1 MTAASSPSQ
10 MTTPPATEPALR
22 LMPMPADLN
31 SAGDVFGGWV
41 MAMVDIAGA
50 LPAIRRARSHVVTMA
65 VNSFVFKQP
74 ISVGDVVSFHADV
87 VAVGKSSITVD
98 VHVFAERHPADPVV
112 VKVTEARMT
121 YVAVDREGC
130 KRVVGPEST
139 SPPGGERPPADKEL
153 VLRVVPM
160 PADLNPSGDVFGGWI
175 MSMVD
180 IAGAVPAIRVARSKV
195 ATVAVDSFV
204 FKQPV
209 STGDIVSFHAE
220 VVRVG
225 RTSITVD
232 VEVYAQR
239 HPENPVVVK
248 VTEARLTYVA
258 VDEFRAKRTIGA
270 GCARAQPSWP
280 RTQRTM
286 SAAPIAPAWRAT
298 SRPPRNRA
306 RVGMLRMPKRA
317 ASAWLA
323 SVSSLARRTC
333 GSSMPAACAKAGA
346 IVRQGPHHGAQK
358 STSTGM
364 SLRPT

>member
-1 MTAASSPSQ
+1 MSAASSPSHP
-10 MTTPPATEPALR
+10 TTPPATEPALR

-65 VNSFVFKQP
+65 VNSFVFRQP
-74 ISVGDVVSFHADV
+74 ISVGDIVSFHADV

-121 YVAVDREGC
+121 YVAVDRAGC
-130 KRVVGPEST
+130 KRMVGPEST
-139 SPPGGERPPADKEL
+139 LPPGGERPPLDKEL

-204 FKQPV
+204 FRQPV

-258 VDEFRAKRTIGA
+258 VDEFRAKRTIGE
-270 GCARAQPSWP
+270 G
-280 RTQRTM
+280 
-286 SAAPIAPAWRAT
+286 
-298 SRPPRNRA
+298 
-306 RVGMLRMPKRA
+306 
-317 ASAWLA
+317 
-323 SVSSLARRTC
+323 
-333 GSSMPAACAKAGA
+333 
-346 IVRQGPHHGAQK
+346 
-358 STSTGM
+358 
-364 SLRPT
+364 